1 MAEESAEQ
9 RRQTMSAKKKF
20 KTVDEYIESQPDDT
34 KRALQALRAIIMKT
48 VPDATELFNYD
59 IPAYALVKGGK
70 RDKQIMIAGYKT
82 FVGFYT
88 GTGILEHFSKE
99 LAGYKVGKA
108 SVQFPNNQPLPKTVI
123 VKIINFKRTS
133 LADSPKS

>member
-1 MAEESAEQ
+1 MG
-9 RRQTMSAKKKF
+9 AKKKF
-20 KTVDEYIESQPDDT
+20 KTVDEYIESQPEDT
-34 KRALQALRAIIMKT
+34 KRTLLALREIIRKT

-70 RDKQIMIAGYKT
+70 RDKQIMMAGYKT

-88 GTGILEHFSKE
+88 GTGVLEHFAKE

-108 SVQFPNNQPLPKTVI
+108 SVQFPNDRPLPETLI
-123 VKIINFKRTS
+123 VEIIKLKGRLC
-133 LADSPKS
+133 LANQKS

>member
-1 MAEESAEQ
+1 
-9 RRQTMSAKKKF
+9 MSAKKGF
-20 KTVDEYIESQPDDT
+20 KTVDEYIESQPEGT
-34 KRALQALRAIIMKT
+34 RRTLLGLRAIILQT

-82 FVGFYT
+82 FAGFYP
-88 GTGILEHFSKE
+88 GTGILEQFSKE

-108 SVQFPNNQPLPKTVI
+108 SVQFPNNQPLPESL
-123 VKIINFKRTS
+123 IIEIIKFKKET
-133 LADSPKS
+133 LTDSSAS

>member
-1 MAEESAEQ
+1 
-9 RRQTMSAKKKF
+9 MSAKKKF
-20 KTVDEYIESQPDDT
+20 KTVDEYIESQPEDT
-34 KRALQALRAIIMKT
+34 KRTLLALPAIIRKT

-82 FVGFYT
+82 FAGFYT

-108 SVQFPNNQPLPKTVI
+108 SVQFPNDRPLPETLIGEIIRFKKKTLPG
-123 VKIINFKRTS
+123 S
-133 LADSPKS
+133 SKS